1 MDIGRE
7 VERLREEVREI
18 RKYVNDTSHI
28 VARMEEDINWIKTV
42 IKWGFVIISFLLGLN
57 IGL

>member
-28 VARMEEDINWIKTV
+28 VARMEKDISWIKTL
-42 IKWGFVIISFLLGLN
+42 IKWGFVIVSFLLGLN

>member
-1 MDIGRE
+1 VDIGRE

-18 RKYVNDTSHI
+18 RKHMNDTSHI
-28 VARMEEDINWIKTV
+28 VAKMEEDINWIKTV